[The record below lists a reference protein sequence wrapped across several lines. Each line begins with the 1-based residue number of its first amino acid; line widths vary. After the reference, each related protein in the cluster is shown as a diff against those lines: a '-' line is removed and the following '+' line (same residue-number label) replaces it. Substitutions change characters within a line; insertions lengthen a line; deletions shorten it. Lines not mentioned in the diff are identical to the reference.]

1 MKPIMKEVSK
11 EHENYRYK
19 IKHNSPGA
27 YEVLSSLPSPIA
39 TLHSEIYFLG
49 DEFKEKHPN

>member
-1 MKPIMKEVSK
+1 MKQIMKEVSK

-39 TLHSEIYFLG
+39 TLHSEIYLLG